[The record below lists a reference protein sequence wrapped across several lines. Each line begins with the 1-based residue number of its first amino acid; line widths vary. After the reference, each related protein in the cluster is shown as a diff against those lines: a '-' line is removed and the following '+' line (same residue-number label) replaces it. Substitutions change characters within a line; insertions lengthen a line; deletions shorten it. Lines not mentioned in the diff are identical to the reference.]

1 MRISFVC
8 ESTSASS
15 VEMCSQT
22 CIKRSP
28 LGQRKGGL
36 LRQVTC
42 DKQNENTN
50 YVVGHSII
58 LWSQDLN
65 MMETFTNRA
74 LVKPKLIPP
83 TKSEQSP
90 LTSND

>member
-1 MRISFVC
+1 
-8 ESTSASS
+8 
-15 VEMCSQT
+15 
-22 CIKRSP
+22 
-28 LGQRKGGL
+28 LGQRKSGL

-50 YVVGHSII
+50 YVVGHSIF

-65 MMETFTNRA
+65 MMKIFTNRA

-83 TKSEQSP
+83 TKSEQ
-90 LTSND
+90 